1 MNSSTPAQREIAAR
15 HALNEVYDP
24 QPAICPPC
32 NHDCAEGRQ
41 CPRTFATTKPGDL
54 APEREER
61 PVAGTGLVIA
71 LAIVFVGVI
80 SGALLAAA
88 FQGGWR

>member
-1 MNSSTPAQREIAAR
+1 MTDNFNRCCECTCSSAQLKAW
-15 HALNEVYDP
+15 
-24 QPAICPPC
+24 
-32 NHDCAEGRQ
+32 GG
-41 CPRTFATTKPGDL
+41 CPRQFPTTKPGDL
-54 APEREER
+54 APEREDR

-88 FQGGWR
+88 FNGGWR